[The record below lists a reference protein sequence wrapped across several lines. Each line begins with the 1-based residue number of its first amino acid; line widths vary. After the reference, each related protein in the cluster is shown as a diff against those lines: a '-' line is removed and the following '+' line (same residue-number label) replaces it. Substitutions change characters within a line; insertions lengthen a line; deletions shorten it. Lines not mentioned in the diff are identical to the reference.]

1 MSTGTSY
8 NDHLKRFRYI
18 YLAILLTPVFGIIVA
33 MVLIAYLGHQKLG
46 LIFLILGL
54 IMVQYLIMVV
64 FIWRRIIR

>member
-1 MSTGTSY
+1 M
-8 NDHLKRFRYI
+8 
-18 YLAILLTPVFGIIVA
+18 LLTPVFGIIVA